1 MDKEK
6 KEKKRI
12 YNQTFKE
19 RTKEKKREL
28 IKKLKEE
35 RQENSLLFNQF

>member
-1 MDKEK
+1 MDQEKK

-19 RTKEKKREL
+19 RTKEKKRDL

-35 RQENSLLFNQF
+35 RQENSLLFN

>member
-1 MDKEK
+1 MNQEK

-12 YNQTFKE
+12 YNQTSKE
-19 RTKEKKREL
+19 RRKEKKREL

-35 RQENSLLFNQF
+35 RQENSLLFSQF

>member
-1 MDKEK
+1 MYQEKK

-35 RQENSLLFNQF
+35 RQENSLLFN